1 MSTITA
7 DFNNSPIIGYIKISS
22 GPTQQQQPTMPNP
35 FADKPTINK
44 KIEAEI
50 GSALSST
57 SGNLNISKTSIQCE
71 SGMSISDWKCKSQG
85 LVG

>member
-7 DFNNSPIIGYIKISS
+7 DFNNSPILGYIKTSTD
-22 GPTQQQQPTMPNP
+22 PTQQQQPTMPNP

-50 GSALSST
+50 SSALSSS
-57 SGNLNISKTSIQCE
+57 SGDLKISKASIQCDFGT
-71 SGMSISDWKCKSQG
+71 SLSDWKCKSQG